1 MMIHERIQQKLDE
14 KGLKQVDIARAT
26 GKSTAAVAKWLSG
39 QNVPKTESLV
49 KIARLFG
56 VTPNW
61 LATGESGSLTA
72 QQQVD
77 ALVASLPN
85 GITHD
90 EIEPWRHNKQVWVE
104 FYDVTFCCG
113 DGVSQPEFEALK
125 KTLPFDE
132 SFFKYRKINPN
143 NFKMIYATG
152 DSMAPYINPQDAVGI
167 DISDTQPRDGEVYAL
182 FLDGDLMIKRVFRE
196 GGGVLRLA
204 SDNQNYKDKIV
215 NDTNGDSLII
225 IGRVAYRSG

>member
-1 MMIHERIQQKLDE
+1 MSLQLR
-14 KGLKQVDIARAT
+14 LKQRREELGYSQAQ
-26 GKSTAAVAKWLSG
+26 VAKLAGLSQPSYGDLENGKTQNSRKLVQIANALKVSPKWL
-39 QNVPKTESLV
+39 L
-49 KIARLFG
+49 
-56 VTPNW
+56 
-61 LATGESGSLTA
+61 TGEGEMLSTQA
-72 QQQVD
+72 QVD
-77 ALVASLPN
+77 ELVASMPN

-90 EIEPWRHNKQVWVE
+90 EIEPWRKDNQVWVD

-113 DGVSQPEFEALK
+113 VGAAQPEFEALK

-132 SFFKYRKINPN
+132 SFFRYRKINPN

-152 DSMAPYINPQDAVGI
+152 DSMSPYINPHDAVGI
-167 DISDTQPRDGEVYAL
+167 DISDIQPKDGEVYAL

-204 SDNQNYKDKIV
+204 SDNTNYRDKIV
-215 NDTNGDSLII
+215 NHDSGDSLII

>member
-1 MMIHERIQQKLDE
+1 MSLSDR
-14 KGLKQVDIARAT
+14 LKQRREELGYSQA
-26 GKSTAAVAKWLSG
+26 KVAKIAGLSQPSYG
-39 QNVPKTESLV
+39 DLENGKTQSSRKLV
-49 KIARLFG
+49 QIANALQ
-56 VTPNW
+56 VNPEW
-61 LATGESGSLTA
+61 LATGEGEMMTH
-72 QQQVD
+72 QQKVD
-77 ALVASLPN
+77 ALVESLPN

-90 EIEPWRHNKQVWVE
+90 DIEPWRKDNQVWVD

-113 DGVSQPEFEALK
+113 VGAAQPEFEALK

-132 SFFKYRKINPN
+132 SFFRYRKINPN

-152 DSMAPYINPQDAVGI
+152 DSMSPYINPHDAVGI
-167 DISDTQPRDGEVYAL
+167 DISDIQPKDGEVYAL

-204 SDNQNYKDKIV
+204 SDNTNYRDKIV
-215 NDTNGDSLII
+215 NHDSGDSLII